1 MPIATA
7 ADNSQNQPA
16 GLSARNAAVVT
27 PDDDTDLAEVTRGVF
42 VGGAGNLNVNMA
54 GTGTSLTI
62 TGIAAGTFLPISV
75 ARIRSTSTT
84 ATNIVAFW

>member
-7 ADNSQNQPA
+7 ADNSTNQPA

-27 PDDDTDLAEVTRGVF
+27 PNDSTDLAEVTRGVF
-42 VGGAGNLNVNMA
+42 VGVGGNLNVNMA
-54 GTGTSLTI
+54 GTGTSITI
-62 TGIAAGTFLPISV
+62 TAVPSGAFLPISV

-84 ATNIVAFW
+84 ASSIVAFW